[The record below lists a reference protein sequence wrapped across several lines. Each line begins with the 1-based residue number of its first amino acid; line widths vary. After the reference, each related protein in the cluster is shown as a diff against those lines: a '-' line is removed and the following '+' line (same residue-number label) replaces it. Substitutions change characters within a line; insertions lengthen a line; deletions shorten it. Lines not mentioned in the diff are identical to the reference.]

1 MGGVSDNIIEFPKRP
16 EFEIVFEPE
25 GSARDFEEEVDASH
39 ASLVCYINGLHV
51 TADIGFEAL
60 MHACL
65 LAATNCAIEAGL
77 TANEFNRLLQSIEVE
92 DAE

>member
-1 MGGVSDNIIEFPKRP
+1 LSDNIIKFPKRP
-16 EFEIVFEPE
+16 DFEIVFEPDMT
-25 GSARDFEEEVDASH
+25 ARDIEDELDASH

-65 LAATNCAIEAGL
+65 LAAANCGIEAGL
-77 TANEFNRLLQSIEVE
+77 TSEEFLSVLNSIEIE
-92 DAE
+92 DAK